1 MSRKIVI
8 LALFAL
14 VGTVGRTL
22 AQSTSLKW
30 NALYWV
36 VGVPNMS
43 VETRLGEKFTF
54 NADAVYSPWKSVKG
68 RPLQGLQLIPE
79 VRFYPKE
86 AMKGFYVGGFVSY
99 DSYKVSKWDHPK
111 NEVQHGIGMCLGA
124 TVGWQ
129 IDIARRWG
137 MDFYAGGGWHLG
149 WYYGVNTQTGQRYA
163 NWNRS
168 GEWIPYKVGV
178 AFVYRLG
185 MGRQ

>member
-86 AMKGFYVGGFVSY
+86 AVKGF
-99 DSYKVSKWDHPK
+99 
-111 NEVQHGIGMCLGA
+111 
-124 TVGWQ
+124 
-129 IDIARRWG
+129 
-137 MDFYAGGGWHLG
+137 
-149 WYYGVNTQTGQRYA
+149 
-163 NWNRS
+163 
-168 GEWIPYKVGV
+168 
-178 AFVYRLG
+178 
-185 MGRQ
+185 